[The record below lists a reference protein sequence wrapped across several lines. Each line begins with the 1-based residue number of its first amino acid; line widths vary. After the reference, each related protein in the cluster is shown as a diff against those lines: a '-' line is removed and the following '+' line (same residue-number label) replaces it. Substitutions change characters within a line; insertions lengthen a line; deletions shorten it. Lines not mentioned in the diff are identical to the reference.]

1 MLTLSVKRSFFDRPA
16 IIAKIG
22 QRVAKGLNRAGG
34 TVKVTAQRSIRP
46 YTKTGKPSKPGL
58 PPRRAVGLAEGLG
71 NIIYAF
77 DGKDAVVIGSV
88 KRNGSRSVKPA
99 TTIPGLHERGEL
111 ATLLEARFV
120 MPSGK
125 ATEWRAVPR
134 RVRPGRDGQR
144 MEQRRRSVKYPA
156 RPFMQPALEKIKP
169 RLPKLFANSIKE
181 SFG

>member
-34 TVKVTAQRSIRP
+34 AVKVTAQRSLR
-46 YTKTGKPSKPGL
+46 KRKKPSPPGM
-58 PPRRAVGLAEGLG
+58 PPTRRTEMGRGLSAILYG
-71 NIIYAF
+71 F
-77 DGKDAVVIGSV
+77 DGRDSVVIGPV
-88 KRNGSRSVKPA
+88 KLNGSSGLDP
-99 TTIPGLHERGEL
+99 TTTVPGLHERGES
-111 ATLLEARFV
+111 ATLHESRFV